1 MENNYKYFAFK
12 YTYEKLGLKE
22 IEEELLAKGIQCLD
36 FQNEESSL
44 YRSIS
49 KFFVLKNNVDIKEL
63 TSEEQELFK
72 QYFTLPVND
81 IVNNPSL
88 LNEINS
94 YIEKTLQRVLFP
106 KIEENHLY
114 YGPIN
119 MNYVAPRD
127 SIVLG
132 FEYYEFK
139 IEENFDEAYVSQQRI
154 ICDALNNIQFNLAAK
169 MGCQVSVIKYNE
181 FYEKKTDILGKK

>member
-1 MENNYKYFAFK
+1 MENNYKYFVFK
-12 YTYEKLGLKE
+12 YIYEQLGLNQ
-22 IEEELLAKGIQCLD
+22 IEQELLNKGILPLD
-36 FQNEESSL
+36 YQNEDDDQYKEL
-44 YRSIS
+44 S
-49 KFFVLKNNVDIKEL
+49 KFFILKNNVDIKTL
-63 TSEEQELFK
+63 TPEEQELFK
-72 QYFTLPVND
+72 QYFSLSISN
-81 IVNNPSL
+81 INNNPTL

-94 YIEKTLQRVLFP
+94 YIQKTFQKVLFP

-139 IEENFDEAYVSQQRI
+139 IEENFDEVHEKQQRI
-154 ICDALNNIQFNLAAK
+154 ICEALNDIQFNLAQKLGICVA
-169 MGCQVSVIKYNE
+169 VIKYNE
-181 FYEKKTDILGKK
+181 FYEKKTHPLARN